1 MTHICV
7 SKLTFIGSD
16 NGLSPDRR
24 QAIIWTNDGILLIGP
39 LETNGAGGHSQENF
53 YSDADTNA
61 GILMTR
67 ILRELSAENVA
78 VYVAHQVDNN
88 ATPLPKK
95 KKLECLASVIGAA
108 MMSLTASEKPK

>member
-1 MTHICV
+1 
-7 SKLTFIGSD
+7 
-16 NGLSPDRR
+16 
-24 QAIIWTNDGILLIGP
+24 
-39 LETNGAGGHSQENF
+39 
-53 YSDADTNA
+53 
-61 GILMTR
+61 MTR

-95 KKLECLASVIGAA
+95 KKLECLASVIVAA